1 MCIIVIGIIVIP
13 FYFTFCLIFSYCSYI
28 NIQTGA
34 VKVDLYKGSES
45 AFVQQVKVLG
55 SETGQGPLNRVI
67 IVLRIPVSD
76 VGYIFVNIQLQVT
89 CVLLY
94 CLFKGQIFCTWVDFT
109 SSAVI
114 RVSENIY
121 HS

>member
-13 FYFTFCLIFSYCSYI
+13 FYFTFCIIFFFSYCSYI

-76 VGYIFVNIQLQVT
+76 VGYIFVNIQLQIT

-94 CLFKGQIFCTWVDFT
+94 CLFKGQIFCT
-109 SSAVI
+109 
-114 RVSENIY
+114 
-121 HS
+121 